1 MKLFQVWGL
10 RALLVAAVSLSG
22 CASLPH
28 PGYEPALP
36 AALPRRVELVAVPF
50 HPQQDYQCGP
60 AALATVLGHAGV
72 ARTPQQLVDE
82 VYLPQ
87 RQGSLQLEMLGATRR
102 AGLLPYR
109 LEATPQALLAELA
122 AGHPV
127 VVLQNLRLEAWP
139 QWHYAVVV
147 GYDRVERQF
156 LLRSGQEQRL
166 LMGFDEFDRSW
177 ARADRWAFVA
187 LPPDRLPATASEQD
201 FVAAATVLERA
212 APAAAA
218 QAYRTALAAW
228 PGQLVARLALG
239 NLAYRERK
247 LAEAEVHYQQA
258 AVDHPEAA
266 DAWNN
271 LAQVRH
277 ERGQPAAAQV
287 AASKAVALGGPRLAT
302 YQATLSSIEASP
314 TPASAR

>member
-1 MKLFQVWGL
+1 MRLVQVWGL
-10 RALLVAAVSLSG
+10 RALRVAAVLLSG

-28 PGYEPALP
+28 PGYESALP
-36 AALPRRVELVAVPF
+36 SALPQQVELVAVPF

-60 AALATVLGHAGV
+60 AALATVLGHAGA
-72 ARTPQQLVDE
+72 ARTPEQLVDE

-109 LEATPQALLAELA
+109 LPATPQALLAELA

-127 VVLQNLRLEAWP
+127 VVLQNLRREVWP

-156 LLRSGQEQRL
+156 VLRSGQDQRL
-166 LMGFDEFDRSW
+166 LMGFDQFDRSW

-187 LPPDRLPATASEQD
+187 LPPDRLPATAREQD

-218 QAYRTALAAW
+218 QAYRQALKAW
-228 PGQLVARLALG
+228 PGQPVARLALG
-239 NLAYRERK
+239 NLAYREGK
-247 LAEAEVHYQQA
+247 LEIAETHYHQLTL
-258 AVDHPEAA
+258 DHPEAA
-266 DAWNN
+266 DGWNN

-277 ERGQPAAAQV
+277 ERGQPAAARI
-287 AASKAVALGGPRLAT
+287 AALKAVALGGPRLAL
-302 YQATLSSIEASP
+302 YRATLSSIEAALTPSP
-314 TPASAR
+314 AQ

>member
-1 MKLFQVWGL
+1 MKCFQSWGL
-10 RALLVAAVSLSG
+10 RALLAASVWLTG

-28 PGYEPALP
+28 PGYGSALP
-36 AALPRRVELVAVPF
+36 QALPERVELVEVPF

-60 AALATVLGHAGV
+60 AALATVLGSAGV
-72 ARTPQQLVDE
+72 ARTPEQLVDE

-127 VVLQNLRLEAWP
+127 VVLQNLRFAAFPLP

-147 GYDRVERQF
+147 GYDLTERHF
-156 LLRSGQEQRL
+156 VLRSGQDKRL
-166 LMGFDEFDRSW
+166 LMGFEEFDRSW
-177 ARADRWAFVA
+177 VRADRWAFVA
-187 LPPDRLPATASEQD
+187 LPPDRLPATARERD

-212 APAAAA
+212 SPAAAA
-218 QAYRTALAAW
+218 QAYRTALNAW

-239 NLAYRERK
+239 NQAYRERK
-247 LAEAEVHYQQA
+247 LSDAEAQYHQA
-258 AVDHPEAA
+258 TLDHPGSA

-271 LAQVRH
+271 LAQVRL
-277 ERGQPAAAQV
+277 ETGRQAEARA

-302 YQATLSSIEASP
+302 YQATLGRIEA
-314 TPASAR
+314 ASAP

>member
-1 MKLFQVWGL
+1 MKRFQPWGL
-10 RALLVAAVSLSG
+10 RFLLVATIWLTG

-28 PGYEPALP
+28 PGYGSALP
-36 AALPRRVELVAVPF
+36 QALPQYVELVKVPF

-60 AALATVLGHAGV
+60 AALATVLGSAGV
-72 ARTPQQLVDE
+72 LRTPEQLVDE

-127 VVLQNLRLEAWP
+127 VVLQNLRFEAWP

-147 GYDRVERQF
+147 GYDLNERSF
-156 LLRSGQEQRL
+156 VLRSGEKKRL

-177 ARADRWAFVA
+177 ARGDRWAFVA
-187 LPPDRLPATASEQD
+187 LPPDRLPATAREQD
-201 FVAAATVLERA
+201 FVMAATVLERVS
-212 APAAAA
+212 PAAAA
-218 QAYRTALAAW
+218 QAYRTALKAW

-239 NLAYRERK
+239 NQAYREHK
-247 LAEAEVHYQQA
+247 LSDAEAQYHQA
-258 AVDHPEAA
+258 TLDHPESA

-271 LAQVRH
+271 LAQVRL
-277 ERGQPAAAQV
+277 EMGRQTEARAAAL
-287 AASKAVALGGPRLAT
+287 KAIALGGPRLAA
-302 YQATLSSIEASP
+302 YQATLGSIDAKLNP
-314 TPASAR
+314 VQ

>member
-1 MKLFQVWGL
+1 MKRFQSWGL
-10 RALLVAAVSLSG
+10 RALLVASVWLTG

-28 PGYEPALP
+28 PGYETALP
-36 AALPRRVELVAVPF
+36 QGLPERVELVEVPF

-60 AALATVLGHAGV
+60 AALATVLGSAGV
-72 ARTPQQLVDE
+72 SRTPEQLVDE

-127 VVLQNLRLEAWP
+127 VVLQNLRFEAFPWP

-147 GYDRVERQF
+147 GYDRVERSF
-156 LLRSGQEQRL
+156 VLRSGQDKRL

-187 LPPDRLPATASEQD
+187 LPPDRLPATAGEQD

-212 APAAAA
+212 SPAAAA
-218 QAYRTALAAW
+218 QAYRTALKAW

-239 NLAYRERK
+239 NQAYRERK
-247 LAEAEVHYQQA
+247 LSEAKAQYHQA
-258 AVDHPEAA
+258 TLDHPEAA

-277 ERGQPAAAQV
+277 EMNQQTLAREAAL
-287 AASKAVALGGPRLAT
+287 KAVSLAGPRLAV
-302 YQATLSSIEASP
+302 YQATLGSIEAALAP
-314 TPASAR
+314 

>member
-1 MKLFQVWGL
+1 MKRFQVWGL

-22 CASLPH
+22 CASLPD
-28 PGYEPALP
+28 PGYESALP
-36 AALPRRVELVAVPF
+36 AALPQRVELVTVPF

-72 ARTPQQLVDE
+72 ARTPEQLVAE

-109 LEATPQALLAELA
+109 LEGTPQALLAELA

-127 VVLQNLRLEAWP
+127 VVLQNLRLDAWP

-147 GYDRVERQF
+147 GYDRTERQF
-156 LLRSGQEQRL
+156 VLRSGQDQRR

-187 LPPDRLPATASEQD
+187 LPPDRLPATAREQD
-201 FVAAATVLERA
+201 FVAAATVLERT

-218 QAYRTALAAW
+218 QAYQAALAAW
-228 PGQLVARLALG
+228 PGQPMARLALG

-247 LAEAEVHYQQA
+247 LAVAETHYHQA
-258 AVDHPEAA
+258 TLDHPEAA

-277 ERGQPAAAQV
+277 ERGQQAAARM
-287 AASKAVALGGPRLAT
+287 AAAKAVALGGPRLAV
-302 YQATLSSIEASP
+302 YQTTLSGIEAIL
-314 TPASAR
+314 TPSSAP

>member
-1 MKLFQVWGL
+1 MKRCQVWGL
-10 RALLVAAVSLSG
+10 RALLVASCWLSG

-28 PGYEPALP
+28 PGYAG
-36 AALPRRVELVAVPF
+36 AALPQRAELVEVPF

-60 AALATVLGHAGV
+60 AALATVLGSAGV
-72 ARTPQQLVDE
+72 SRTPEQLVDE

-127 VVLQNLRLEAWP
+127 VVLQNLRLDAWP

-147 GYDRVERQF
+147 GYDRTERQF
-156 LLRSGQEQRL
+156 VLRSGQDKRL
-166 LMGFDEFDRSW
+166 LMGFGEFDRSW

-187 LPPDRLPATASEQD
+187 LPPDRLPATAREQD

-212 APAAAA
+212 SPAAAA
-218 QAYRTALAAW
+218 QAYRAALKAW

-239 NLAYRERK
+239 NLAYREGRPAV
-247 LAEAEVHYQQA
+247 AEAQYQQA
-258 AVDHPEAA
+258 TLDHPESA

-271 LAQVRH
+271 LAQARH
-277 ERGQPAAAQV
+277 ERGQQAAARSDALQ
-287 AASKAVALGGPRLAT
+287 AVALGGPRLAA
-302 YQATLSSIEASP
+302 YQATLGSIEAALAP
-314 TPASAR
+314 

>member
-1 MKLFQVWGL
+1 MKRFQVWGL
-10 RALLVAAVSLSG
+10 RAMLVAIVCLSG

-28 PGYEPALP
+28 PGYGSALP
-36 AALPRRVELVAVPF
+36 QALPERVELVDVPF
-50 HPQQDYQCGP
+50 HSQHDYQCGP
-60 AALATVLGHAGV
+60 AALATVLGSAGV
-72 ARTPQQLVDE
+72 SRMPEQLVDE

-102 AGLLPYR
+102 VGLLPYR

-127 VVLQNLRLEAWP
+127 VVLQNLRLQAFPFP

-147 GYDRVERQF
+147 GYDRIERRF
-156 LLRSGQEQRL
+156 VLRSGQDQRL

-177 ARADRWAFVA
+177 TRADRWAFVA
-187 LPPDRLPATASEQD
+187 LPPDRLPATAREED
-201 FVAAATVLERA
+201 FVAAANVLERA
-212 APAAAA
+212 SPAAAA
-218 QAYRTALAAW
+218 QAYRTALKAW

-239 NLAYRERK
+239 NQAYREGQ
-247 LAEAEVHYQQA
+247 LAAAEAEYLQA
-258 AVDHPEAA
+258 TLDHPDSA

-277 ERGQPAAAQV
+277 EMSQQV
-287 AASKAVALGGPRLAT
+287 AARAAALKAVALGGPRLAI
-302 YQATLSSIEASP
+302 YQATLDSIEAALAP
-314 TPASAR
+314 

>member
-10 RALLVAAVSLSG
+10 RALLVASVMLSG

-28 PGYEPALP
+28 PDYESALAPALP
-36 AALPRRVELVAVPF
+36 ERVELATVPF

-60 AALATVLGHAGV
+60 AALATVLGHAG
-72 ARTPQQLVDE
+72 ATRTPEQLVDE

-109 LEATPQALLAELA
+109 LPATPQALLAELA
-122 AGHPV
+122 AGNPV

-156 LLRSGQEQRL
+156 VLRSGQEKRL

-177 ARADRWAFVA
+177 SRADRWAFVA
-187 LPPDRLPATASEQD
+187 LPPDRLPATAREQD

-218 QAYRTALAAW
+218 QAYQAALAAW
-228 PGQLVARLALG
+228 PGQPVARLALG

-247 LAEAEVHYQQA
+247 LAVAESHYHQA
-258 AVDHPEAA
+258 TLDHPEAA

-277 ERGQPAAAQV
+277 EMGQQASAKAAA
-287 AASKAVALGGPRLAT
+287 AKAIALGGPRLAL
-302 YQATLSSIEASP
+302 YQATLDSIEAARTPSP
-314 TPASAR
+314 AR

>member
-1 MKLFQVWGL
+1 MKCCQAWVL
-10 RALLVAAVSLSG
+10 RALLVVSVGLPG

-28 PGYEPALP
+28 PGYGSALP
-36 AALPRRVELVAVPF
+36 QALPQRVELVEVPF

-60 AALATVLGHAGV
+60 AALATVLGSAGV
-72 ARTPQQLVDE
+72 SRTPEQLVDE

-127 VVLQNLRLEAWP
+127 VVLQNLRFAAFPLP

-147 GYDRVERQF
+147 GYDRAERSF
-156 LLRSGQEQRL
+156 VLRSGQDRRL

-187 LPPDRLPATASEQD
+187 LPPERLPATAREQD

-212 APAAAA
+212 SPAAAA
-218 QAYRTALAAW
+218 QAYRTALKAW
-228 PGQLVARLALG
+228 PGQRVARLALG
-239 NLAYRERK
+239 NQAYRERK
-247 LAEAEVHYQQA
+247 LPEAEVQYHQA
-258 AVDHPEAA
+258 TLDHPESA

-277 ERGQPAAAQV
+277 EMHQPAAARE
-287 AASKAVALGGPRLAT
+287 AALQAVALGGPRLAT
-302 YQATLSSIEASP
+302 YQATLSRIEAALAP
-314 TPASAR
+314 